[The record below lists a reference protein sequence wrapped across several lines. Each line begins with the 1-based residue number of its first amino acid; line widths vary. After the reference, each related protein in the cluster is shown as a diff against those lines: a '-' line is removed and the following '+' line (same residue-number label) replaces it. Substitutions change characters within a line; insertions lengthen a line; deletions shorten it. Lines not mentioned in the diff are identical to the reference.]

1 MAELHEWAMSSECLQ
16 FLSFPQVDTDIRR
29 RVKRLQQEYLEALT
43 MTIAPERPS
52 GPAGTGWMDDWAP
65 LGSCSKSDPDALF
78 VQGAAQQTAKVVC
91 QRCPVI
97 AECLADALDNRT
109 EFGVWGGMTE
119 RERRAMLRRHPNVTS
134 WWNLFQ
140 TARLDQGQVSTAS

>member
-1 MAELHEWAMSSECLQ
+1 M
-16 FLSFPQVDTDIRR
+16 
-29 RVKRLQQEYLEALT
+29 VKRQNQQYLEARK

-52 GPAGTGWMDDWAP
+52 GQALGTGWMDDWAP
-65 LGSCSKSDPDALF
+65 MGSCSKSDPDALF

-119 RERRAMLRRHPNVTS
+119 RERRALLKRRPNIAS
-134 WWNLFQ
+134 WAALFAQ
-140 TARLDQGQVSTAS
+140 ARTQSPAESA

>member
-16 FLSFPQVDTDIRR
+16 FLSFPHVDTDIRR
-29 RVKRLQQEYLEALT
+29 TVKRLKQQYLEALK
-43 MTIAPERPS
+43 MTIAPERPTS
-52 GPAGTGWMDDWAP
+52 GPAGTVWMDDWAP

-97 AECLADALDNRT
+97 AECLADALDNRV

-119 RERRAMLRRHPNVTS
+119 RERRALLRQRSDVPSWKQLFAQARAATS
-134 WWNLFQ
+134 
-140 TARLDQGQVSTAS
+140 AAV

>member
-1 MAELHEWAMSSECLQ
+1 
-16 FLSFPQVDTDIRR
+16 
-29 RVKRLQQEYLEALT
+29 
-43 MTIAPERPS
+43 MTIAPARPT
-52 GPAGTGWMDDWAP
+52 GQAGTAWMDDWAP
-65 LGSCSKSDPDALF
+65 LGSCAKTDPDALF

-119 RERRAMLRRHPNVTS
+119 RERRALLKRRPNISS
-134 WWNLFQ
+134 WAALFAQ
-140 TARLDQGQVSTAS
+140 ARGQSAAAADIA

>member
-1 MAELHEWAMSSECLQ
+1 
-16 FLSFPQVDTDIRR
+16 
-29 RVKRLQQEYLEALT
+29 
-43 MTIAPERPS
+43 MTITTLNGKTTDDTAGRHDTARAA
-52 GPAGTGWMDDWAP
+52 GPAVMKVDWAP
-65 LGSCSKSDPDALF
+65 LGSCVRSDPDALF
-78 VQGAAQQTAKVVC
+78 VRGAAQQGAKVVC

-119 RERRAMLRRHPNVTS
+119 RERRAMLRNHPKVTS

-140 TARLDQGQVSTAS
+140 TARLSQARIS